1 MKKLSIILFLC
12 VSVCNFIFASAAHPG
27 PYLRVQPN
35 GDSIYVYWRADEYSG
50 YYTDLK
56 KNVIA
61 ENEEGYWVYVKI
73 KRGKWFLTNQ
83 VVSKTSTPKKID
95 KEAVMDY
102 IAEASEKARRRRHG
116 GLPEFTIK
124 NERVKKWMNPKIE
137 CFNIKDSIYNL
148 NWLIDKTNFGEYDF
162 SCLLLYKNDS
172 TNEYY
177 FVNHYIDISKR
188 YTEHNI
194 TNVIT
199 VVDIYEF
206 DGRYFIGGAILINKN
221 YDFYNQI
228 NIAQNN
234 TQLRE
239 YIGKINKLF
248 NKKYNQTD
256 KLIKLAY
263 KRKKEYK
270 QVTCFSCEIISEALG
285 KINCEEFLNTH
296 TLVDVIGYSYIK
308 YPINVGNKM
317 K

>member
-1 MKKLSIILFLC
+1 MKKQIIFLFLC
-12 VSVCNFIFASAAHPG
+12 VSVCNYIFASPAHPG
-27 PYLRVQPN
+27 PYLEVQPN

-56 KNVIA
+56 KNVIDK
-61 ENEEGYWVYVKI
+61 NEEGYWVYVKI

-102 IAEASEKARRRRHG
+102 IAEASKKARQRRHG

-148 NWLIDKTNFGEYDF
+148 NWLIDKTNFGVYDF

-172 TNEYY
+172 TGEYY
-177 FVNHYIDISKR
+177 FVNHYIDVSFR
-188 YTEHNI
+188 YIERTVTDVI
-194 TNVIT
+194 NV
-199 VVDIYEF
+199 VEIYNF
-206 DGRYFIGGAILINKN
+206 DGQYFIGGVILNEN
-221 YDFYNQI
+221 SDFYNQI
-228 NIAQNN
+228 NIAQDSM
-234 TQLRE
+234 QLRE
-239 YIGKINKLF
+239 YIDKINKLF
-248 NKKYNQTD
+248 NKKHRQIGE
-256 KLIKLAY
+256 LIKLAY

-270 QVTCFSCEIISEALG
+270 QVTFLTYQLCGTFG